1 MIIWYLQNFKQ
12 HKDELLGYNVCRYFW
27 LSSSVYM
34 IVLPD
39 EQAPPWLQNETE
51 VEQYC
56 NIVPF
61 YFRFPSRKEVDQ
73 YQLPRMVAFVTLVLM
88 NCADEK

>member
-1 MIIWYLQNFKQ
+1 
-12 HKDELLGYNVCRYFW
+12 
-27 LSSSVYM
+27 M

-56 NIVPF
+56 SIGPF

-73 YQLPRMVAFVTLVLM
+73 YLLPRMVAFVT
-88 NCADEK
+88 